1 MARERVTHR
10 CSDCGSTT
18 AQWTGRCSHCG
29 AWGTVEAATSSGA
42 TPSVPAAARSLAS
55 VDIEAS
61 IPSPLGVGELD
72 RVLAGGVV
80 PGSVTLM
87 AGEPGIGKSTLALQ
101 AALSVAASG
110 ATVVYVSG
118 EEAPEQVAARA
129 RRLGEIAPSLLV
141 VDNTDVDAVAG
152 LVGDLRPQVV
162 VVDSLQSLSTTAVDG
177 AAGGLTQL
185 RACAGALVGAAKRHG
200 ASVLIIGHVTK
211 DGAMAGPRVLEH
223 VVDTVLSI
231 EGDRSGTLRFCRALK
246 HRFGPT
252 SEVGLF
258 EMASDGL
265 VAVPDASARFL
276 ADRRAGAPGSV
287 AVPVVE
293 GKRSLVVEL
302 QALVT
307 APTAGPTRS
316 VRSIDSGRLDL
327 VSAVLGAHTSVPIGP
342 QSLFASVAGGVKVA
356 DPGADLGLA
365 VALAS
370 SIHDAGVPPEVVVF
384 GELGLSGEVRGV
396 PAAGQRL
403 HEAFR
408 CGFRTAI
415 VPESTPD
422 GPTGLRLIRVDS
434 VAKAL
439 RWFLPAAAATAE
451 ID

>member
-18 AQWTGRCSHCG
+18 AQWTGRCASCG
-29 AWGTVEAATSSGA
+29 AWGTVEAATA
-42 TPSVPAAARSLAS
+42 TGRPAIAANARPLAEI
-55 VDIEAS
+55 DTDAA
-61 IPSPLGVGELD
+61 IPSPLGVEELD

-80 PGSVTLM
+80 PGSVTLL

-110 ATVVYVSG
+110 AAVVYVSG

-141 VDNTDVDAVAG
+141 VDDTDVDAIAG
-152 LVGDLRPQVV
+152 LVGQIKPQIV
-162 VVDSLQSLSTTAVDG
+162 VVDSLQSLSTSAVDG
-177 AAGGLTQL
+177 AAGALAQL
-185 RACAGALVGAAKRHG
+185 RASAGVLVGTAKRFG
-200 ASVLIIGHVTK
+200 VSVILIGHVTK

-231 EGDRSGTLRFCRALK
+231 EGDRSGSLRFCRALK

-252 SEVGLF
+252 AEVGLF
-258 EMASDGL
+258 EMDGSGL
-265 VAVPDASARFL
+265 VGVPDASARFL

-287 AVPVVE
+287 AVPVIE

-342 QSLFASVAGGVKVA
+342 QSLFASVAGGVNVQ

-370 SIHDAGVPPEVVVF
+370 SIHDVGVPPEVVVF

-396 PAAGQRL
+396 PAATQRL

-415 VPESTPD
+415 VPASTPD
-422 GPTGLRLIRVDS
+422 GPTGLRLIRVDAVS
-434 VAKAL
+434 TAL
-439 RWFLPAAAATAE
+439 RWFLPSMAARSG
-451 ID
+451 DG